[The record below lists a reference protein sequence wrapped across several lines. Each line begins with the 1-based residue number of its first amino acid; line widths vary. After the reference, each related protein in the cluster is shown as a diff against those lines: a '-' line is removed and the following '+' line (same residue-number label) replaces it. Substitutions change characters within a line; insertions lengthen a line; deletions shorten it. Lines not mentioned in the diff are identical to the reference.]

1 MSKVLNVG
9 IIGTGELAQVVHL
22 PILKELPEKFK
33 VTALCDVSSN
43 SLKYN
48 GEKFGISNLYTN
60 VEDLVN
66 NEDIDVV
73 FVCNSNEYHA
83 DAAIAA
89 ANAGKHVLVEKPMV
103 LSLSEAEAV
112 IEAKNR
118 NNVHVMVGYMRRYAP
133 AFEAAV
139 KEVGGLDQILYA
151 RVRDIIGPNDYFI
164 RQSGAYPKKFN
175 DFPEELNKERA
186 EKSEKWIRE
195 VLGEGADETAIMLYY
210 FLTALGSH
218 DVSAMREALGMPESV
233 SGFAFNSGGFFI
245 NAIFNY
251 PSFNV
256 VYETG
261 MNNVGKFDAHLEVY
275 GKDKTVR
282 VEFDTPYIQGLPIKL
297 IVSETEGDLYKE
309 TVIRHTYKDPYTI
322 ELEALYDAI
331 VHDQVIKTTPEDYR
345 DDLIIFNMLIDFYKK
360 QKQ

>member
-48 GEKFGISNLYTN
+48 GEKFGISNLYSN

-118 NNVHVMVGYMRRYAP
+118 NKVHVMVGYMRRYAP

-139 KEVGGLDQILYA
+139 KEIGGLDQILYA

-175 DFPEELNKERA
+175 DFTEELNKELA
-186 EKSEKWIRE
+186 EKSKKWISE
-195 VLGEGADETAIMLYY
+195 VLGEGADETTVMVYY

-218 DVSAMREALGMPESV
+218 DLSAMREALGMPESV
-233 SGFAFNSGGFFI
+233 SGFAINSGGFM

-297 IVSETEGDLYKE
+297 IVSETEEDLYKE

-322 ELEALYDAI
+322 ELEALYNAI
-331 VHDQVIKTTPEDYR
+331 VHDQTIKTTPEDYR
-345 DDLIIFNMLIDFYKK
+345 DDLIIFKMIIDSYKK